1 MRRKTAAA
9 GAADQGE
16 RLRAAIIRYLERNPE
31 AADSGRGI
39 SEWWVPGSGE
49 QPSAAQVRA
58 VLDRLIADGILSR
71 REMPDGTFVYSLPST
86 GGGTCRKN

>member
-1 MRRKTAAA
+1 M
-9 GAADQGE
+9 
-16 RLRAAIIRYLERNPE
+16 RYLEMNPE

-39 SEWWVPGSGE
+39 REWWVPGSGE
-49 QPSAAQVRA
+49 RPSAALVRA

-71 REMPDGTFVYSLPST
+71 REMPDGTFVYSLPSA